1 VRPGRCKTRERS
13 HAEVIGSLSPFL
25 ITFSLY
31 GGGGFLAVDTAARR
45 LYGLEATFEYGT
57 VAAFH
62 FDLVDHAAG
71 VYSRCLKYDV

>member
-1 VRPGRCKTRERS
+1 VRRAGCKTRERS
-13 HAEVIGSLSPFL
+13 HAEVIGSLSAFL

-31 GGGGFLAVDTAARR
+31 GGGGFLAVDTAAPG

-57 VAAFH
+57 VVAFK

-71 VYSRCLKYDV
+71 VYPRCLKYNV